1 MKREKYTLRRRTT
14 TVNVVQT
21 RIESVKRSDIVRT
34 GVRVFDGACVGVA
47 GALGSYDDAD
57 LETRAEA
64 ALSRGVSYP
73 WDISGERVE
82 KVTVPADVPD
92 ETEFVGE
99 MEHILRELRKR
110 HPELIFSNNGKLVD
124 SLVAI
129 ENDLGLDLE
138 YSTRYVSFGLGFK
151 HRDSSGIMDGA
162 TGFDG
167 AFVYTRSEALE
178 DLFRPCDAFGKKVD
192 LPGTDRIPVIFST
205 EDPLML
211 KKLRSDLSGHQFGS
225 GSSLLAGRMGE
236 KLFSSGF
243 SLTQTADH
251 MIRPRPFF
259 DAEGVV
265 NNDYRFPLVEEG
277 TFRAVYT
284 DRRTADRFSLPLTGS
299 AGALYDSVPSLYP
312 SSLRIEDT
320 GQTMKELLAGD
331 PGILVVF
338 AMGGDFTPGGDFAM
352 PVQLSY
358 LHDGEKLLGRLPEL
372 RISSNVF
379 SMFGEDFSGC
389 STDSISALTEDRHV
403 VSVMEVERL
412 G

>member
-1 MKREKYTLRRRTT
+1 MKREKYTQRSRTT

-21 RIESVKRSDIVRT
+21 RVESVKRSDIVRT
-34 GVRVFDGACVGVA
+34 GVRVFDGGCVGVA
-47 GALGSYDDAD
+47 GALGGYDAAV
-57 LETRAEA
+57 LEARAEA

-82 KVTVPADVPD
+82 KVAVPADVPD

-99 MEHILRELRKR
+99 MEYMLRELRKR

-124 SLVAI
+124 SLTAI
-129 ENDLGLDLE
+129 ENDRGLDLE
-138 YSTRYVSFGLGFK
+138 YRTRHVSIGLGFK
-151 HRDSSGIMDGA
+151 HRDSGGIIDGF
-162 TGFDG
+162 TGFS
-167 AFVYTRSEALE
+167 AFEYARKEVLE
-178 DLFRPCDAFGKKVD
+178 DLCRPCEAFGKAVD
-192 LPGTDRIPVIFST
+192 LPGTGRMPVVFST
-205 EDPLML
+205 DDPLML
-211 KKLRSDLSGHQFGS
+211 RKLRGDLNGHQFGS

-251 MIRPRPFF
+251 LIRPMPFF

-265 NNDYRFPLVEEG
+265 NDGYGFPLVEEG
-277 TFRAVYT
+277 ILRGVYT

-299 AGALYDSVPSLYP
+299 AGAVYDSVPSLYP
-312 SSLRIEDT
+312 ASLRIEDT
-320 GQTMKELLAGD
+320 GHTLKELLAGE
-331 PGILVVF
+331 PGVLVVF
-338 AMGGDFTPGGDFAM
+338 AMGGDFTPGGDFAT

-358 LHDGEKLLGRLPEL
+358 LHDGEEFIGRLPEL

-379 SMFGEDFSGC
+379 SMFGEDFTGC
-389 STDSISALTEDRHV
+389 STDSLSSLTEDRCV